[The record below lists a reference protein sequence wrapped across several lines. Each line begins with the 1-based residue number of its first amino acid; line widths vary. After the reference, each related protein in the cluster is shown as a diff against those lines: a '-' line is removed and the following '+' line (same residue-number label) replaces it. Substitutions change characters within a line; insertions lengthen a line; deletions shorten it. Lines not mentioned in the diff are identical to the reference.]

1 MLAGS
6 VKVPALVTKAC
17 GVSLAGLVCTNLVK
31 SGVAVWSST
40 KETLKALLLPRSS
53 ISGDHTSGARACGAA
68 VFAAA
73 AAFGVV
79 LFELGYAVRFC
90 VVFWASSI
98 CAIASLIQSSPSEA
112 RSCANEA
119 TGGFSWTGT
128 LPKSLMP
135 LFVTLR

>member
-6 VKVPALVTKAC
+6 VKVPAPVTKAC

-31 SGVAVWSST
+31 SGVAAWSST
-40 KETLKALLLPRSS
+40 KEALKALLLPRSS
-53 ISGDHTSGARACGAA
+53 ISGDHISGARACGAA
-68 VFAAA
+68 VLAAV
-73 AAFGVV
+73 AFGVV

-112 RSCANEA
+112 RSCVNEA
-119 TGGFSWTGT
+119 TGGFYWTGT
-128 LPKSLMP
+128 LAKSLMP